1 MQRSQM
7 ADELY
12 HLLDYRQLV
21 LEIILDGKKI
31 TRIVCELRMS
41 LFVKAVMM
49 SDQRPQCLMPFPSSF
64 FNPVTKE
71 KQFGLLKETIA
82 VIPPLQDIT
91 EDKQLPR
98 MAWELLHWV
107 FTNPLTIE
115 AITENIPATLEAL
128 KLQMNLTDI
137 SPRFITSAEPFLL
150 FKVTPSVPKTSF
162 DAEKVTHG
170 SFFAYHGSPLE
181 NFHSIIH
188 RGLKNELN
196 IRKAYGHGTYLSSTL
211 KVSKGYS
218 TGSEAWGHSAL
229 MTPHVDVG
237 LELLRK
243 EHLQCVAIVEVVNH
257 PNLKKHKVGGDGT
270 HYYVVEKDEWLQ
282 LSHLIVY
289 VISHFM

>member
-107 FTNPLTIE
+107 
-115 AITENIPATLEAL
+115 
-128 KLQMNLTDI
+128 
-137 SPRFITSAEPFLL
+137 
-150 FKVTPSVPKTSF
+150 
-162 DAEKVTHG
+162 
-170 SFFAYHGSPLE
+170 
-181 NFHSIIH
+181 
-188 RGLKNELN
+188 
-196 IRKAYGHGTYLSSTL
+196 
-211 KVSKGYS
+211 
-218 TGSEAWGHSAL
+218 
-229 MTPHVDVG
+229 
-237 LELLRK
+237 
-243 EHLQCVAIVEVVNH
+243 
-257 PNLKKHKVGGDGT
+257 
-270 HYYVVEKDEWLQ
+270 
-282 LSHLIVY
+282 
-289 VISHFM
+289 